1 MYYVNQNHKN
11 AFLKL
16 MNETNYFDDLIDDY
30 DFPPAVGIAC
40 FYLLTS
46 QKVMDEV
53 GFVRHLDF
61 VNLYLDY
68 KMLKRMQESVTD
80 ETKMIIDVAIRYIRT
95 NGNVDAKM
103 LLNQWGSIRN
113 MRTKRMLQQS
123 LRIVASIKTGDNGM
137 FDEENDG
144 LNRMKKGMTYGA
156 IQFVDDE
163 HKRTFTQLRSNC
175 LLLSE
180 IEGLDYQQEQFD
192 PVLYI
197 LSVGKVRR
205 QIDFIESE
213 DELIRFFENEEW
225 INLKDDIKKDVY
237 QLLLLASHLW
247 DAVFPFLLDDFIR
260 SLQGLEDLLVL
271 KEAVRLK
278 HELTNYMTDR
288 STFE

>member
-16 MNETNYFDDLIDDY
+16 MTETNYFDDLIDDY
-30 DFPPAVGIAC
+30 DFPPVVGIAC

-103 LLNQWGSIRN
+103 LLNQWASIRN

-137 FDEENDG
+137 FDEEEDG
-144 LNRMKKGMTYGA
+144 FNRMKKGMTYGA

-225 INLKDDIKKDVY
+225 LNLKDGLKKDVY

-247 DAVFPFLLDDFIR
+247 DAVFPFQLDDFIR

-278 HELTNYMTDR
+278 HELTNYMAGR